1 MSDKVV
7 ITLTMNE
14 EDEQINV
21 RMEGEFEDDES
32 MNAISL
38 STLAYIMIDT
48 LEDELADIPP
58 KEGMH

>member
-21 RMEGEFEDDES
+21 RMDGEFEDDES
-32 MNAISL
+32 MTAISL
-38 STLAYIMIDT
+38 STMAYIMLDT
-48 LEDELADIPP
+48 LQEELSGIPDKED
-58 KEGMH
+58 MH